1 MSTAL
6 ICDMI
11 RAVHHFPR
19 KERNHIMKITK
30 RFGALTLALVT
41 ALSALTACGGKT
53 TTDFTAGSGSL
64 SGSSSGSSAQA
75 KPMDLSQVTDP
86 YLAVSGLAGDEV
98 VARLG
103 EADITAGHLLYW
115 LSQVIS
121 SYLSQFGGQMT
132 TLPWDTEMTEGVTFA
147 QYMLDQAL
155 DAAVLHCS
163 IREMAKQDG
172 LTPDPSVASE
182 LEAEYLDMVIQ
193 AEGDEEKVTHMFWAT
208 MLTKELLT
216 TLNENSDLYNQLR
229 EKCFG
234 EDSGHYPTDAEVN
247 AYLNDI
253 GRYRAK
259 HILLAT
265 IDLDT
270 QEPLDEA
277 VIAQKRAT
285 ADDLLSQL
293 RAAEDPIALFDDLM
307 RQYSEDT
314 GLEANP
320 EGYTTQKGEMVAP
333 FEEAALALKN
343 GEISGVVES
352 DFGYHIIL
360 RLPMNP
366 DEFRTDCVNDLFQK
380 SLDQER
386 ERLGVEKTDAFGR
399 IDAGDFW
406 EKLQSLQSAVQA
418 ELAG

>member
-1 MSTAL
+1 
-6 ICDMI
+6 
-11 RAVHHFPR
+11 
-19 KERNHIMKITK
+19 MKITK
-30 RFGALTLALVT
+30 RIVALSLALVT
-41 ALSALTACGGKT
+41 ALSALSGCGQK
-53 TTDFTAGSGSL
+53 DNNPTAGSGSL
-64 SGSSSGSSAQA
+64 SGSSSGFSAQA
-75 KPMDLSQVTDP
+75 KPMDLSQITDP
-86 YLAVSGLAGDEV
+86 YLTVSGLSGDEV

-115 LSQVIS
+115 LSQVIT
-121 SYLSQFGGQMT
+121 SYLSQFGGQVT
-132 TLPWDTEMTEGVTFA
+132 ALPWDTEMTEGVTFA

-163 IREMAKQDG
+163 LREMAEQDG
-172 LTPDPSVASE
+172 LTPTPSIASE
-182 LEAEYLDMVIQ
+182 LEAEYLDLVIQ

-229 EKCFG
+229 EKRFG

-265 IDLDT
+265 IDLNAR
-270 QEPLDEA
+270 EPLDEA
-277 VIAQKRAT
+277 AIAQKRAT

-307 RQYSEDT
+307 HQYSEDT

-320 EGYTTQKGEMVAP
+320 EGYTTEKGEMVAP
-333 FEEAALALKN
+333 FEEAALALEN

-360 RLPMNP
+360 RLPMDP
-366 DEFRTDCVNDLFQK
+366 DDYRDETASYFLEKRLEEEQD
-380 SLDQER
+380 S
-386 ERLGVEKTDAFGR
+386 LGVEAAAALDKLDVGS
-399 IDAGDFW
+399 FW
-406 EKLQSLQSAVQA
+406 DNVLSLQAAVYAESQA
-418 ELAG
+418 S